1 MGLINFKD
9 MGLKPIKDYETIQV
23 NGNEI
28 VVISYLPDN
37 EKYDLV
43 MITLQKSYE
52 NGIYNPVLLN
62 RYLLLNIIYS
72 YTGIVFT
79 DEDRTDE
86 AELFDTLYTNGII
99 DNVLEAIGPDEL
111 ECLTQLLNTTK
122 EEMIKYN
129 LSIGGFLTN
138 TIDMLK
144 DKLEKGMEVLKKINP
159 EELKEAFGKDPRVAA
174 MLEGL
179 LGNKGNNNLN

>member
-9 MGLKPIKDYETIQV
+9 MGLEPIKDYETITV
-23 NGNEI
+23 NNNEI
-28 VVISYLPDN
+28 TVISYLPEN
-37 EKYDLV
+37 EKYDLI

-79 DEDRTDE
+79 DEDRADE
-86 AELFDTLYTNGII
+86 AELFDILYTNGII
-99 DNVLEAIGPDEL
+99 DNVLEVIGPDEL
-111 ECLTQLLNTTK
+111 ESLTQLLYATK

-129 LSIGGFLTN
+129 LSIGGFLTG
-138 TIDMLK
+138 TIDIIK
-144 DKLEKGMEVLKKINP
+144 EKLENGMEMLKKIKP
-159 EELKEAFGKDPRVAA
+159 AELEEAFKKDPRVATI
-174 MLEGL
+174 LEGV
-179 LGNKGNNNLN
+179 LGGKGNNNLN

>member
-9 MGLKPIKDYETIQV
+9 MGLKPIKDYETITV
-23 NGNEI
+23 NDNEI
-28 VVISYLPDN
+28 TVVSYLPEN

-52 NGIYNPVLLN
+52 NGIYNPVLLS
-62 RYLLLNIIYS
+62 RYLLLNIVYS

-86 AELFDTLYTNGII
+86 AELYDILYTNGII
-99 DNVLEAIGPDEL
+99 DEVLDVIGPDEL
-111 ECLTQLLNTTK
+111 NDLTELLNTTK
-122 EEMIKYN
+122 EEIIKYN

-144 DKLEKGMEVLKKINP
+144 DKLEKGMDMLKGFDVEKLQELLKNP
-159 EELKEAFGKDPRVAA
+159 QIAA
-174 MLEGL
+174 L
-179 LGNKGNNNLN
+179 LGGEADKGNNNLN

>member
-1 MGLINFKD
+1 MGLINYKD
-9 MGLKPIKDYETIQV
+9 MGLKPIKDYETIIV
-23 NGNEI
+23 NNNEI
-28 VVISYLPDN
+28 TVVSYLPEN

-79 DEDRTDE
+79 DEDREDE
-86 AELFDTLYTNGII
+86 AELFDILYTNGII
-99 DNVLEAIGPDEL
+99 EQVLEAINPEEL
-111 ECLTQLLNTTK
+111 DSLTQLLNTTK

-129 LSIGGFLTN
+129 LSIGGFLTS

-144 DKLEKGMEVLKKINP
+144 DKLEKGMELLKQINP
-159 EELKEAFGKDPRVAA
+159 EELKRMLGSDPRIAA
-174 MLEGL
+174 ALEGI
-179 LGNKGNNNLN
+179 LGGKGNNNLN